1 MRLVKVLF
9 GMRSGLENSEFRT
22 FEFMKLENIHHLI
35 ELYVEF
41 AKLPNSFIPKA
52 VALVHDGMT
61 EGQVTA
67 VLMLV
72 THNYKPLKNWELFRY
87 RKDLGVEQ

>member
-1 MRLVKVLF
+1 
-9 GMRSGLENSEFRT
+9 MRSGHEGARLY
-22 FEFMKLENIHHLI
+22 MKLENIHHLI

-52 VALVHDGMT
+52 RELVDDGMS
-61 EGQVTA
+61 EEKVTA

-72 THNYKPLKNWELFRY
+72 THKYQPLKDWELFRY